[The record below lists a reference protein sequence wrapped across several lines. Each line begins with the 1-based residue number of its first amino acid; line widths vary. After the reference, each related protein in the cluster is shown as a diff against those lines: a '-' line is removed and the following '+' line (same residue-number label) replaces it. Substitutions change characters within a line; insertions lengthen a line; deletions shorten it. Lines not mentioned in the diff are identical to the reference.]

1 MEFLE
6 NLDINFW
13 KILLR
18 ILLFVVILI
27 IGRSIAAITRKW
39 LIRSLKKTTLTESF
53 VTLIVT
59 VSYYTIMLLTVMV
72 ALIILGVPAASV
84 VGAVGIIVVV
94 MAITLQASLGNLAAT
109 VNFLLFKPFDVG
121 HIISTMG
128 VLGVV
133 KEIELFS
140 TVIVAPDRITHVLPN
155 GAIQGAGLANYS
167 KNGSIRVDLSFGI
180 SYESDID
187 KAKEV
192 LTAVL
197 TNHPS
202 ILPEP
207 APQVFVQKLNDS
219 SVDLAAWPFVQI
231 ADFLAFQASI
241 NELVKKAFDEA
252 GIIIPYPQQDV
263 HIISQDAS
271 TTV

>member
-1 MEFLE
+1 MDFLE
-6 NLDINFW
+6 NLDIDFW
-13 KILLR
+13 EILLR
-18 ILLFVVILI
+18 ILLFVVVLI
-27 IGRSIAAITRKW
+27 IGRAIAGLTRKW
-39 LIRSLKKTTLTESF
+39 LVRSLKKTTLTESLI
-53 VTLIVT
+53 TLIVT
-59 VSYYTIMLLTVMV
+59 VSYYTILLLTVMA

-109 VNFLLFKPFDVG
+109 VNFLLFKPFEVG
-121 HIISTMG
+121 HIVSTMG

-133 KEIELFS
+133 KEIQIFS
-140 TVIVAPDRITHVLPN
+140 TVIASPDLITHVLPN

-167 KNGSIRVDLSFGI
+167 KNGRIRVDMVFGI
-180 SYESDID
+180 HYESDID

-197 TNHPS
+197 TNHPRV
-202 ILPEP
+202 LDDPT
-207 APQVFVQKLNDS
+207 PQVFVQKLNDS

-252 GIIIPYPQQDV
+252 GIIIPYPQTDV
-263 HIISQDAS
+263 HLISQDVS
-271 TTV
+271 V

>member
-6 NLDINFW
+6 NIDIDVW
-13 KILLR
+13 VILLR
-18 ILLFVVILI
+18 LLLFVVVLI
-27 IGRSIAAITRKW
+27 IGRAIAGLTRKW
-39 LIRSLKKTTLTESF
+39 LIRSLKKTTLTESLI
-53 VTLIVT
+53 TLIVT
-59 VSYYTIMLLTVMV
+59 VSYYTILLLTIMA

-109 VNFLLFKPFDVG
+109 VNFLLFKPFEVG
-121 HIISTMG
+121 HIVSTMG
-128 VLGVV
+128 VLGIV
-133 KEIELFS
+133 KEIQIFS
-140 TVIVAPDRITHVLPN
+140 TVITSPDLITHVLPN

-167 KNGSIRVDLSFGI
+167 KNGRIRVDLVFGI
-180 SYESDID
+180 HYESDID

-197 TNHPS
+197 VNHPS
-202 ILPEP
+202 VLDDPT
-207 APQVFVQKLNDS
+207 PQVFVQKLNDS

-231 ADFLAFQASI
+231 ADFLDFQASI

-252 GIIIPYPQQDV
+252 GIIIPYPQTDV
-263 HIISQDAS
+263 HLISQDVS
-271 TTV
+271 D